1 MKVYYL
7 IILFFSLL
15 FLVYGCTSGIT
26 GAAVSD
32 NSLTGETKEFNIKA
46 KNWNFAPNIITV
58 NKGDKVILNIESQD
72 DGIGAGHGIAIH
84 EFGVSESFR
93 GGDLV
98 TVEFLADKKGTFIF
112 FCSVYCGSGH
122 GDMKGKLIVK

>member
-1 MKVYYL
+1 MKATYL

-15 FLVYGCTSGIT
+15 ILVYGCGVS
-26 GAAVSD
+26 GAAVSA
-32 NSLTGETKEFNIKA
+32 NSLTGETKEFDIKA
-46 KNWNFAPNIITV
+46 KKWDFSPDTITV
-58 NKGDKVILNIESQD
+58 NKGDKVILNIESLD
-72 DGIGAGHGIAIH
+72 DGSGIGHGIVIH
-84 EFGVSESFR
+84 EFGVSKSFR

-122 GDMKGKLIVK
+122 GSMKGKLIVK